1 MSKCKKNNLNGMRI
15 RYALNFQKSI
25 FGSILQPHFDH
36 TLCQAF
42 TTTKYRIQLTQTIPK
57 K

>member
-1 MSKCKKNNLNGMRI
+1 MRI

-25 FGSILQPHFDH
+25 FGAILRPHFDH

-42 TTTKYRIQLTQTIPK
+42 ITTKYPIQLIQTIPK

>member
-1 MSKCKKNNLNGMRI
+1 MRI

-25 FGSILQPHFDH
+25 FGSILHPHFDH
-36 TLCQAF
+36 IICQAF
-42 TTTKYRIQLTQTIPK
+42 TTTKYLIQLIQTIPK